1 MTNTKISLKGFKVL
15 CAAFLRYREDLEDIR
30 VEWVTGGRGGG
41 SCYGGEHY
49 SLDSE
54 PEPEFEDLDIPL
66 EVFNPTITYLQYKKL
81 TRDVLGI
88 GERRNNDYYGNYTVY
103 GVKKIYLDKLYSYL
117 DSTGGLDN
125 LLIFITGLPGSG
137 KTTLA
142 KKLGGDL
149 YDDPTDEQ
157 IIGLSDRRLG
167 PLTVI
172 SDPRLIRA
180 DARENA
186 VKRIALPESKIIW
199 IFFENDPDPCIRNVR
214 KRKDGQPVEPKAIEG
229 MSKKYQIPEGTKTL
243 NVGWY

>member
-1 MTNTKISLKGFKVL
+1 MTNTKISLEGFKVL
-15 CAAFLRYREDLEDIR
+15 CAALVGSHSTMDDIR
-30 VEWVTGGRGGG
+30 VEWMIGGQGGG

-54 PEPEFEDLDIPL
+54 PEPEFEDLDILL

-81 TRDVLGI
+81 TREILGI

-157 IIGLSDRRLG
+157 IIDLTGFPLG
-167 PLTVI
+167 PLTII

-186 VKRIALPESKIIW
+186 VKRIALPESKVIW
-199 IFFENDPDPCIRNVR
+199 IFFRNDSQSCIRNVQ
-214 KRKDGQPVEPKAIEG
+214 KRKNGQSVEPKAIEG

-243 NVGWY
+243 SVWWG